1 MELLGNLKIHFLT
14 LVLTVVAEFIGIQKL
29 GPIVLL
35 PLLYTL
41 ILGLLIS
48 IPKFKI
54 LTVQQMEKSA
64 DYIGIAVGNK
74 DKWTAQAYN
83 SQVNLSKL
91 PGIRAGAHPSQY
103 LIHK

>member
-1 MELLGNLKIHFLT
+1 MAIAAPAIFQPKTKNQNWVQYYVQKIP
-14 LVLTVVAEFIGIQKL
+14 QKL
-29 GPIVLL
+29 SHHGL
-35 PLLYTL
+35 PRLSL
-41 ILGLLIS
+41 
-48 IPKFKI
+48 
-54 LTVQQMEKSA
+54 SA